1 MRRTI
6 VLVLTAA
13 LAVLALSPTAS
24 AGDNFVAPLSG
35 DDEVPARD
43 TQAVGV
49 ATFKLR
55 EDGTAL
61 LYKINVANIDNV
73 AAAHIHCAAAGVN
86 GSVGVTLFS
95 GPAAGGVVNGT
106 LAEGTITAA
115 DAGNGCAWTDLASAL
130 TLVAGPDVSADAPPQ
145 VVVSGHTVEILAELH
160 DPALGRPS
168 RNVRITASCP
178 GTTVDP
184 TGPPDDPSITGR
196 GSVTVGGTTYEF
208 DVAEQC
214 DIGDGRIGVNLS
226 DAEGNTLSLVA
237 IGPTAFM
244 TMNVHGE
251 QWLAGLTGAPMEFV
265 INGSSASW
273 SGTLAQADTSSQ
285 SPASL
290 EVTCGG

>member
-13 LAVLALSPTAS
+13 MAVLALAPTAS

-73 AAAHIHCAAAGVN
+73 AAAHIHCGAAGVN
-86 GSVGVTLFS
+86 GPVGVTLFS

-115 DAGNGCAWTDLASAL
+115 DTGNGCGWTDLASVLAAIHSGD
-130 TLVAGPDVSADAPPQ
+130 TYVNVHTNDGVAPP
-145 VVVSGHTVEILAELH
+145 
-160 DPALGRPS
+160 
-168 RNVRITASCP
+168 N
-178 GTTVDP
+178 
-184 TGPPDDPSITGR
+184 TGPGDFPGGEIR
-196 GSVTVGGTTYEF
+196 G
-208 DVAEQC
+208 Q
-214 DIGDGRIGVNLS
+214 IR
-226 DAEGNTLSLVA
+226 
-237 IGPTAFM
+237 
-244 TMNVHGE
+244 
-251 QWLAGLTGAPMEFV
+251 
-265 INGSSASW
+265 
-273 SGTLAQADTSSQ
+273 
-285 SPASL
+285 
-290 EVTCGG
+290 